1 MVTATKILIV
11 GGVLSLATAFVIGY
25 ILSNKR
31 LTPPNVGPPYL
42 DLSHRNALWEGFMLL
57 GLGFAAQFARLPDAL
72 VIIAASLLVA
82 SAVFQIASSMA
93 SWLMGTKD
101 FFVERSLGLRLAT
114 INAILATIGL
124 AILIVGVIAGLF

>member
-1 MVTATKILIV
+1 VVTATKILIV
-11 GGVLSLATAFVIGY
+11 GGVLSLAAAFVIGY

-31 LTPPNVGPPYL
+31 LKPPNVGPHYL

-57 GLGFAAQFARLPDAL
+57 DLGFAAQFARLPDAL
-72 VIIAASLLVA
+72 AIAAASLLVA
-82 SAVFQIASSMA
+82 SALFQIASSMT

-124 AILIVGVIAGLF
+124 AILIVGVFRGL